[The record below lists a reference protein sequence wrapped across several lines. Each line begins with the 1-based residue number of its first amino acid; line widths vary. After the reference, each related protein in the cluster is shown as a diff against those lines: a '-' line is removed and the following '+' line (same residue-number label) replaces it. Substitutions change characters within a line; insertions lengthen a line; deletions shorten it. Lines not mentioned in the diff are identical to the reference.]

1 MSLPRKIINVIEDGR
16 ITIPKAF
23 RDKLGIKKKS
33 ILEGY
38 VLKDKIVLEVL
49 VR

>member
-1 MSLPRKIINVIEDGR
+1 MSLPRKRINVIGDGR

-23 RDKLGIKKKS
+23 RDKLGINKKS

-38 VLKDKIVLEVL
+38 ILKNKIVLEVL
-49 VR
+49 AR